1 MTASQEAAPVDFG
14 VVPGRIVNEVLTD
27 HLGDIVDLVRDTYL
41 AHEEARASNPHS
53 HFLTFPDR
61 PRDRI
66 IALAADIRDDR
77 PIAGLKWISSW
88 PENVELGLPRASAV
102 IVLNRRD
109 TGYPYAL
116 LEGSL
121 ISAIRTA
128 GSAVLAAEC
137 LFDRNRAGNPPRIGF
152 VGCGLIAR
160 YIFNMFK
167 ARKWS
172 FDRVVTFDLV
182 PECAR
187 AFAKATNSL
196 APSMAVSTLD
206 ALIEQ
211 SDIVVFATTASTP
224 HVHDPRL
231 FGHCPLVLHISL
243 RDLSPDIILSAN
255 NVVDDIDHC
264 LRANTSPHLAEQQIG
279 HRRFVSGTIAGF
291 VKGDVVLDPRRP
303 TIFSPF
309 GMGILDMAVGRLAY
323 DLAKDKN
330 AISTIPDFF
339 YFG

>member
-1 MTASQEAAPVDFG
+1 MTVSHETARVDFG
-14 VVPGRIVNEVLTD
+14 IVPGRIVNEVLTA

-41 AHEEARASNPHS
+41 AHEDARASNPHS

-66 IALAADIRDDR
+66 IALAADIRDER
-77 PIAGLKWISSW
+77 PVAGLKWISSW
-88 PENVELGLPRASAV
+88 PENVEQGLPRASAV

-128 GSAVLAAEC
+128 GSAVLAAEY
-137 LFDRNRAGNPPRIGF
+137 LFDRRQAGRPPRIGF

-160 YIFNMFK
+160 YVFNMFR
-167 ARKWS
+167 ARRWS

-187 AFAKATNSL
+187 AFANMADSL
-196 APSMAVSTLD
+196 APSSTACTLET
-206 ALIEQ
+206 LIEQ

-224 HVHDPRL
+224 HVHEPRL
-231 FGHCPLVLHISL
+231 FAHSPLVLHISL
-243 RDLSPDIILSAN
+243 RDLSADIILSAN
-255 NVVDDIDHC
+255 NVVDDVDHC
-264 LRANTSPHLAEQQIG
+264 LRANTSPHLAEQKIG
-279 HRRFVSGTIAGF
+279 HREFVSGTIGGIIRGNVAL
-291 VKGDVVLDPRRP
+291 KPQRP
-303 TIFSPF
+303 IIFSPF
-309 GMGILDMAVGRLAY
+309 GMGILDMAVARLAY
-323 DLAKDKN
+323 DLAADKN
-330 AISTIPDFF
+330 AIHGIPDFF
-339 YFG
+339 YFE